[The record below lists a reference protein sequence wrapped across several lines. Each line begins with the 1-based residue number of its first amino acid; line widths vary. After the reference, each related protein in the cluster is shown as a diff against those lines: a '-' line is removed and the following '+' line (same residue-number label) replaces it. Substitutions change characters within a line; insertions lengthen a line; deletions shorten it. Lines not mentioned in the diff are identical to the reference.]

1 LPHFAQPLW
10 IATRRWKGQPGA
22 AQLLHSIDADPALF
36 AQHALDEKR
45 PERANLDAGHLSM
58 NNAAMPRTILIADD
72 DPHIRQL
79 LAFSLGKA
87 GLETIEAGDGEDALA
102 AVDAHRPDLVVLDI
116 NMPKMDGLEVCRRLR
131 AKGDL
136 PILFLS
142 SRDDEIDRVLGIE
155 LGADDYVVKP
165 FSPREVVARVMAIL
179 RRSQAKG
186 AAPMIESTLTRG
198 KLSLDIDGWKAHWGG
213 VDVSLTVTEF
223 GMLKVLASGP
233 GRVFTRDMIIDQI
246 HGPGFAITDRT
257 IDSHI
262 RNMRAKFAGVGA
274 HDLIETRAGVGYSI
288 GRCEGD
294 H

>member
-1 LPHFAQPLW
+1 
-10 IATRRWKGQPGA
+10 
-22 AQLLHSIDADPALF
+22 
-36 AQHALDEKR
+36 
-45 PERANLDAGHLSM
+45 M
-58 NNAAMPRTILIADD
+58 NNAPMSRTILIADD

-79 LAFSLGKA
+79 LAFALNKA
-87 GLETIEAGDGEDALA
+87 GLETVEVADGEEALL
-102 AVDAHRPDLVVLDI
+102 AVDGHAPALIVLDI

-179 RRSQAKG
+179 RRSQSRTPSLSTEG
-186 AAPMIESTLTRG
+186 AVTRG
-198 KLSLDIDGWKAHWGG
+198 KLSLDVDGWKARWDGAEVG
-213 VDVSLTVTEF
+213 LTVTEF
-223 GMLKVLASGP
+223 GMLRVLISGP

-262 RNMRAKFAGVGA
+262 RNLRAKFAGIGGL
-274 HDLIETRAGVGYSI
+274 DLIETRAGVGYSI
-288 GRCEGD
+288 GRCEGGQL
-294 H
+294 